1 MATERDIARLLNEE
15 IGPLDSDYVASV
27 LGDYF
32 CDETSGKL
40 IHNTVYIL
48 TRQTMKQ

>member
-15 IGPLDSDYVASV
+15 IGPRDSDYVALV

-32 CDETSGKL
+32 CDETSE
-40 IHNTVYIL
+40 TDYEAVED
-48 TRQTMKQ
+48 MEEEE